1 MEERQITVEGNTIKL
16 KRPFFVIATQNPV
29 EQFGT
34 FPLPEA
40 QLDRFFMRLSMGYPS
55 YDEEIK
61 MMDRFIGKDPLD
73 SLESAITIEEINYVQ
88 ENYNKVYVSDEI
100 RRYIVDLVNATRTN
114 SEIELGCSPRATLN
128 LMKGCQALAAIRERD
143 YVILE
148 DVKELAI
155 PIMSHRII
163 LKSEINSG
171 SEKSERVIQK
181 ILATI
186 ETPIDRQ

>member
-1 MEERQITVEGNTIKL
+1 
-16 KRPFFVIATQNPV
+16 
-29 EQFGT
+29 
-34 FPLPEA
+34 
-40 QLDRFFMRLSMGYPS
+40 
-55 YDEEIK
+55 
-61 MMDRFIGKDPLD
+61 MMDRFIGEDPLE
-73 SLESAITIEEINYVQ
+73 SLEPAITMEEIKYVQ
-88 ENYNKVYVSDEI
+88 ENYNEVHVSGEI

-155 PIMSHRII
+155 PVMSHRII

-171 SEKSERVIQK
+171 SEKSERVIQS

>member
-1 MEERQITVEGNTIKL
+1 
-16 KRPFFVIATQNPV
+16 
-29 EQFGT
+29 
-34 FPLPEA
+34 
-40 QLDRFFMRLSMGYPS
+40 
-55 YDEEIK
+55 
-61 MMDRFIGKDPLD
+61 
-73 SLESAITIEEINYVQ
+73 
-88 ENYNKVYVSDEI
+88 
-100 RRYIVDLVNATRTN
+100 
-114 SEIELGCSPRATLN
+114 
-128 LMKGCQALAAIRERD
+128 MKGCQALAAIRERD
-143 YVILE
+143 YVTLE